1 VSQNLGVWQGV
12 RVRGYAAPRGLRT
25 RVLLRGELYKTREA
39 PRCSSSKVRSGHLLI
54 NAKSDSPLPCPHR
67 AIHPATDTMPRAPSV
82 FLLLGGVASLPGATL
97 VRYLAKK
104 PASGLSVSRRVDLDA
119 DWEWVR
125 LFGSASPAV
134 QAKRPIRAAKP
145 GRFIGP

>member
-1 VSQNLGVWQGV
+1 MTGNDIYIETASMYSDRQPQALPAQN
-12 RVRGYAAPRGLRT
+12 
-25 RVLLRGELYKTREA
+25 
-39 PRCSSSKVRSGHLLI
+39 
-54 NAKSDSPLPCPHR
+54 
-67 AIHPATDTMPRAPSV
+67 HPATDTMPRAPSV

-145 GRFIGP
+145 GRFIGL

>member
-1 VSQNLGVWQGV
+1 MQ
-12 RVRGYAAPRGLRT
+12 
-25 RVLLRGELYKTREA
+25 
-39 PRCSSSKVRSGHLLI
+39 RS
-54 NAKSDSPLPCPHR
+54 
-67 AIHPATDTMPRAPSV
+67 PSM

-104 PASGLSVSRRVDLDA
+104 PSSLSRRVEFEA

-134 QAKRPIRAAKP
+134 QARKPVRAARP
-145 GRFIGP
+145 GRRISM